1 VNLPTARRDRAYC
14 DGGTPVAGLLRCAA
28 FATQIVRDMNTKTE
42 PYEPALERICTSTI
56 AGTAAD
62 VDRNGSFPGESIEA
76 LGAAGLLGALS
87 STEAGGLDLGLTGAA
102 RIVRRVAEECG
113 STAMILTMHYSG
125 VAVLEAYGPPEVRR
139 AAASGTHLSTLAFS
153 EAGSRSHFWAPI
165 STARERESDIV
176 LDAHKSWITSAS
188 HATAYVWSSRPVAA
202 EGLSTLWLVPASCNG
217 LKVQGPF
224 EGMGLRGN
232 DSSPVTAAEVSAPR
246 SAMLGSDGQ
255 GFEIMMNAVLPVFQA
270 LNAACSVGL
279 MAGALRRTV
288 EHASR
293 TKHSDTG
300 SSLADLATI
309 RNYIARMQVK
319 TDMSA
324 ALLEDTLTAIAAQ
337 RPDTTLR
344 VLECKAAA
352 GETAN
357 EVLDL
362 AMRVCGGSA
371 FRKDVA
377 VERFFRDAR
386 AAGVMAP
393 TTDILY
399 DFIGK
404 AVCGIPLF

>member
-1 VNLPTARRDRAYC
+1 
-14 DGGTPVAGLLRCAA
+14 
-28 FATQIVRDMNTKTE
+28 MNTTTE
-42 PYEPALERICTSTI
+42 TYESALERICTSTI

-62 VDRNGSFPGESIEA
+62 VDRNGAFPSESIEA
-76 LGAAGLLGALS
+76 LSSAGLLGALS
-87 STEAGGLDLGLTGAA
+87 STEGGGLALGLSGAA

-125 VAVLEAYGPPEVRR
+125 VAVLEAYGPREARR
-139 AAASGTHLSTLAFS
+139 AAASGAHLSTLAFS
-153 EAGSRSHFWAPI
+153 EAGSRSHFWAPA
-165 STARERESDIV
+165 SAAREHDSDIV
-176 LDAHKSWITSAS
+176 LDARKSWITSAS

-202 EGLSTLWLVPASCNG
+202 EGLSTLWLVPATSKG

-232 DSSPVTAAEVSAPR
+232 DSSPVTAEGVSVPR

-270 LNAACSVGL
+270 LSTACSVGL
-279 MAGALRRTV
+279 MAGALRKTV

-319 TDMSA
+319 TDMA
-324 ALLEDTLTAIAAQ
+324 AGLLVDTLAAISAQ
-337 RPDTTLR
+337 RPDATLR

-377 VERFFRDAR
+377 VERYFRDGR